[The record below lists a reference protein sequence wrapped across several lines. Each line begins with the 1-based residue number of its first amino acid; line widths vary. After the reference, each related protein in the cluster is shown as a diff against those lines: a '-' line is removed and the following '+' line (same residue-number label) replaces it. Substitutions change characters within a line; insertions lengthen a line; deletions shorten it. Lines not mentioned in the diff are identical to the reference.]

1 MGSRQVELL
10 TRVEGHAVYAVD
22 LERGEVRGVKFA
34 PVEGARL
41 FEAWL
46 KGRHYDEVYLFAS
59 RICGFCPVSHNL
71 ASIKAVEN
79 AFEVTPSEQTVKLR
93 KLMNYGEILQSHC
106 IHVFFLSLPDFL
118 GAESAF
124 ALLNE
129 HADGVKAAVK
139 FREHANYIIE
149 AVGGRAI
156 HPMAST
162 IGGFRR
168 LPTKSQLN
176 EMLRRAKAM
185 EKLLD
190 VLVDFYAEAVLPE
203 FSRETEYLALQ
214 NPSEY
219 ALYDGYL
226 ASTEGLKAEVQAYK
240 QYLEEEIRDY
250 STAKFYFRNGRPFMV
265 GALARVNLNFSQL
278 ADEAREAANKLGFKP
293 PNHNSFHNNTAQLIE
308 MVHCVSEVC
317 RLLEEVS
324 SGLRDE
330 NPPEVKVKAG
340 RGVGSVEAPRGTLI
354 HCYELGG
361 DGLLREVDIVT
372 PTALSLNNV
381 EADMLALV
389 KQHAGEGGERV
400 ASLVEALIRSY
411 DPCISCSVH
420 LVKA

>member
-1 MGSRQVELL
+1 
-10 TRVEGHAVYAVD
+10 
-22 LERGEVRGVKFA
+22 
-34 PVEGARL
+34 
-41 FEAWL
+41 
-46 KGRHYDEVYLFAS
+46 
-59 RICGFCPVSHNL
+59 
-71 ASIKAVEN
+71 
-79 AFEVTPSEQTVKLR
+79 LR
-93 KLMNYGEILQSHC
+93 
-106 IHVFFLSLPDFL
+106 
-118 GAESAF
+118 
-124 ALLNE
+124 
-129 HADGVKAAVK
+129 
-139 FREHANYIIE
+139 
-149 AVGGRAI
+149 
-156 HPMAST
+156 
-162 IGGFRR
+162 
-168 LPTKSQLN
+168 
-176 EMLRRAKAM
+176 
-185 EKLLD
+185 
-190 VLVDFYAEAVLPE
+190 
-203 FSRETEYLALQ
+203 
-214 NPSEY
+214 
-219 ALYDGYL
+219 
-226 ASTEGLKAEVQAYK
+226 AEVQAYK

-278 ADEAREAANKLGFKP
+278 ADEAREAADKLGFKP

-330 NPPEVKVKAG
+330 NPPEVKVRGG